1 MKMKRFNKLGALCM
15 LLCLSSCFQDETTDG
30 TGPISEITIKEGCIK
45 AVYDIDKNETLT
57 ISPVITQ
64 SYANKP
70 VIYTWEIDQKVYS
83 REQELIYV
91 GKELGSFHCRLIV
104 ENEDGKT
111 FFPFTLNVNSPYEEG
126 ITVISNDDDGN
137 SMLSFMLK
145 QRVEGVADHFTEGDC
160 FALNNPEYTFTR
172 NVMDVVQCDGSLILA
187 CQGDPAAGQSP
198 AIYYLND
205 KTLVIEN
212 MISVNEFE
220 DFRPYKILL
229 PSHGTAGTIYPILCE
244 NGKVYELSPTEGAI
258 GKPVKFKSEYTLCGF
273 IYDSGAIAYNNVYLW
288 DKKFGDVCML
298 YNGYGPYYCSKTY
311 LFNPDVAGEEEAQ
324 ASNYFKG
331 YEPVFMFLPRT
342 VGNTAAFS
350 KDIVLITSS
359 QKGMMYQKT
368 IMDRNFWYYNE
379 ETLQNDLGA
388 YGGPQHAGFS
398 CRLTERTPHV
408 ATELYNY
415 LLYGDG
421 NKIVRWIYS
430 QPQLLDNAKVCAT
443 VGSDRAVVTAMELSL
458 DHTETFVAFYEPDE
472 EGLNG
477 HVWVLNTEDG
487 TLLRQYDNICYRPT
501 RIIYKKK

>member
-1 MKMKRFNKLGALCM
+1 M

-45 AVYDIDKNETLT
+45 TVYDIDKNETLT
-57 ISPVITQ
+57 ISPVISQ
-64 SYANKP
+64 SYTDKP
-70 VIYTWEIDQKVYS
+70 VTYTWEIDQKVYS
-83 REQELIYV
+83 REQKLIYV
-91 GKELGSFHCRLIV
+91 GKELGSFRCRLIV

-126 ITVISNDDDGN
+126 ITVISNDADGN

-160 FALNNPEYTFTR
+160 FAVNNPEYTFTR

-187 CQGDPAAGQSP
+187 CQGAPAAGQSP

-212 MISVNEFE
+212 MISVNDFE

-244 NGKVYELSPTEGAI
+244 NGKVYELSPTEGAVSR
-258 GKPVKFKSEYTLCGF
+258 PVKFKSEYTLCGF
-273 IYDSGAIAYNNVYLW
+273 IYDSGAVAYNNVYLW
-288 DKKFGDVCML
+288 DKKFGDVCMM
-298 YNGYGPYYCSKTY
+298 YNGYGPYYCSNTY
-311 LFNPDVAGEEEAQ
+311 LFTPDVVSEEEAQ

-331 YEPVFMFLPRT
+331 HEPVFMFLPRSVEKT
-342 VGNTAAFS
+342 GAFG
-350 KDIVLITSS
+350 KNIVLIT
-359 QKGMMYQKT
+359 QKGIMKYKT
-368 IMDRNFWYYNE
+368 IMDRGFWYYNE
-379 ETLQNDLGA
+379 ETLQNELGT
-388 YGGPQHAGFS
+388 YGGPQGAGIS
-398 CRLTERTPHV
+398 CRLTERTPYV

-421 NKIVRWIYS
+421 NKVERWIYS
-430 QPQLLDNAKVCAT
+430 QPQTFDKVKTCAI
-443 VGSDRAVVTAMELSL
+443 VGSDRAVITAMELSQ

-487 TLLRQYDNICYRPT
+487 ALLRQYDNICYRPT